1 MIHDFVVELE
11 DAFED
16 AVDGVD
22 YVCEHF
28 DDYDDALTYYE
39 THYDKWT
46 YASLKKRVMDPITM
60 KDVYEHI
67 FTYEQ

>member
-11 DAFED
+11 CAFDDAF
-16 AVDGVD
+16 DGVD
-22 YVCEHF
+22 YVREHF
-28 DDYDDALTYYE
+28 DDLESATEYYE

-46 YASLKKRVMDPITM
+46 YASLKKRTMDPITM